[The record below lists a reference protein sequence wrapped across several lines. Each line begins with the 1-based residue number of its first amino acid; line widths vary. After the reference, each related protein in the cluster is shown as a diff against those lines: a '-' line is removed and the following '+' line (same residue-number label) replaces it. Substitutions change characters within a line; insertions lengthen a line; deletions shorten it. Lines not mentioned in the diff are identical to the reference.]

1 MEAPSPTSD
10 LERALQQNTVRDS
23 GARAHFLTSIRELG
37 KDGTEFTLE
46 RLQNLMRVEEHFQA
60 LLVYDQLDF
69 LRGSSTI
76 TELERDFAL
85 NVQRICLEAAN
96 GFQRFLR
103 TRAQWAVTQ
112 DAMAAMYRTTGLAL
126 HAIHGFVKW
135 GCFLAEPGRT
145 TPWRQLHALY
155 SLAERDGYA
164 RTPFVLYPTQ
174 ATYKPTVQSLYLRT
188 LILDL
193 LNTGSL
199 TKSQI
204 EIADG
209 WFAAWCGDYDLENE
223 PTAGRHLFCVDLESE
238 AGLQILRTDSHGTA
252 MRYVRADVLKMQIEE
267 LQAGLRQGRLFAGH
281 GAGAVFPLEEHV
293 ALLAIV
299 EKLHQSIVA
308 GADKQIEERTHY
320 EDREVDVALGLELA
334 LRKLREGPSKPASA
348 PAPAAAPAPSGLAL
362 TETIELSPTG
372 VERVAGPGGG
382 TAQAAAD
389 DPDLNRLRVFDL
401 SSKGYGLLVD
411 RVTSD
416 TVPLNGLL
424 ALRNQETGGWILG
437 QVVRKM
443 PARVRG
449 EVLLGVEVLS
459 YHPRRA
465 ELTCNAAPVESI
477 YMPGHDS
484 SGRGDTVLLRSG
496 DFSSEKA
503 FTIAAGGASY
513 RLRMNRII
521 RKGPDWIQAR
531 FEIEK
536 KN

>member
-1 MEAPSPTSD
+1 
-10 LERALQQNTVRDS
+10 
-23 GARAHFLTSIRELG
+23 
-37 KDGTEFTLE
+37 
-46 RLQNLMRVEEHFQA
+46 
-60 LLVYDQLDF
+60 
-69 LRGSSTI
+69 
-76 TELERDFAL
+76 
-85 NVQRICLEAAN
+85 
-96 GFQRFLR
+96 
-103 TRAQWAVTQ
+103 
-112 DAMAAMYRTTGLAL
+112 
-126 HAIHGFVKW
+126 
-135 GCFLAEPGRT
+135 
-145 TPWRQLHALY
+145 
-155 SLAERDGYA
+155 
-164 RTPFVLYPTQ
+164 
-174 ATYKPTVQSLYLRT
+174 
-188 LILDL
+188 
-193 LNTGSL
+193 
-199 TKSQI
+199 
-204 EIADG
+204 
-209 WFAAWCGDYDLENE
+209 
-223 PTAGRHLFCVDLESE
+223 
-238 AGLQILRTDSHGTA
+238 
-252 MRYVRADVLKMQIEE
+252 
-267 LQAGLRQGRLFAGH
+267 
-281 GAGAVFPLEEHV
+281 V

-320 EDREVDVALGLELA
+320 EDREVDVALGLDLA
-334 LRKLREGPSKPASA
+334 LRKLREGLSKPAS
-348 PAPAAAPAPSGLAL
+348 APAAAPAPSGLAL